1 MIDSHCHLDDR
12 KYEGDVRRIVDE
24 AVQAGVSTII
34 TIGTDLRSSE
44 KAVEFSH
51 QFESVYATVGV
62 HPHDAKTFNA
72 QTIDRL
78 RELSHDKRVLAIGE
92 IGLDYYRDLSPR
104 PMQKQVFVQQLALA
118 VELKRPVVIHTRES
132 FDDTLAIV
140 AEFADDLPGGVFH
153 CFPGTAE
160 DAGRVFELG
169 FHISVGGVITYDK
182 SRMAAMVAEV
192 PLERVLLETDSPYLT
207 PTPHR
212 GTINRPALIAL
223 VRDKLA
229 QIRGITPAEIER
241 ITDRNSRKLFG
252 LAELFG
258 G

>member
-12 KYEGDVRRIVDE
+12 KYEGEVRRVVDE

-44 KAVEFSH
+44 KAVEFAH
-51 QFESVYATVGV
+51 QFGSVYATVGV

-72 QTIDRL
+72 QTMDRL
-78 RELSHDKRVLAIGE
+78 RELSRDKRVLAIGE

-104 PMQKQVFVQQLALA
+104 PQQKQVFVQQLALA

-153 CFPGTAE
+153 CFPGTVE
-160 DAGRVFELG
+160 DAERVFELG
-169 FHISVGGVITYDK
+169 FHISVGGVITYNK
-182 SRMAAMVAEV
+182 SGMAAMVAEV

-207 PTPHR
+207 PEPHR
-212 GTINRPALIAL
+212 GTTNRPALVAL

-229 QIRGITPAEIER
+229 QIRRVTPAEIER

-252 LAELFG
+252 LAEVLEG
-258 G
+258 